1 MICPKCETQNKDG
14 SAFCKICGESLLVKA
29 TASPADEERADAV
42 NKIDSSVSADSAP
55 KSSKDASPEKKEDAT
70 CPDREELR
78 TKTSPLAVRMQEKID
93 RADKKVIKK
102 LKRGRTWATLAIIMT
117 VLFLAENAFI
127 VSYELGYLEKY
138 FSSEENVE
146 EEVPPEAPTEPV
158 IPEKTGT
165 DRYYG
170 EWSYTYSLTK
180 YHDDDLSG
188 SYAKKTEEITS
199 GGKAVLTDT
208 GNSHLAV
215 TVIPEGM
222 TVDGASVEIGAT
234 PEAFYGWLDGE
245 NIAVQMKGTEQ
256 KFFAPGGNEP
266 LVINLAVTEG
276 EALTGAFETTYDK
289 TVGEMNMRYVFSV
302 SFTKAA
308 E

>member
-14 SAFCKICGESLLVKA
+14 SAFCKSCGESLLVKSA
-29 TASPADEERADAV
+29 ASPADEERAV
-42 NKIDSSVSADSAP
+42 TVEKSESADAANSAP
-55 KSSKDASPEKKEDAT
+55 KSLGGKEAAAYSDG
-70 CPDREELR
+70 EELR

-102 LKRGRTWATLAIIMT
+102 LKRGRVWAALAIIMT

-127 VSYELGYLEKY
+127 VSYELGYLDKYLPAEDNMEK
-138 FSSEENVE
+138 
-146 EEVPPEAPTEPV
+146 EVPPETPAAPV

-199 GGKAVLTDT
+199 EGKAVLTDT

-222 TVDGASVEIGAT
+222 TVDGASVEIGST

-266 LVINLAVTEG
+266 IVINLTVTEG

-302 SFTKAA
+302 SFTKTA

>member
-14 SAFCKICGESLLVKA
+14 SAFCKSCGESLLVKSA
-29 TASPADEERADAV
+29 ASPADEDSAVAAEKNERADAA
-42 NKIDSSVSADSAP
+42 NSAP
-55 KSSKDASPEKKEDAT
+55 KSAGNREFLTYSDG
-70 CPDREELR
+70 EELR

-102 LKRGRTWATLAIIMT
+102 LKRGRVWAAIAIIMT
-117 VLFLAENAFI
+117 VLFLAENALI
-127 VSYELGYLEKY
+127 VSYELGYLDKY
-138 FSSEENVE
+138 LPAEDNME
-146 EEVPPEAPTEPV
+146 EEVPPEAPAEPV
-158 IPEKTGT
+158 IAEKTGT

-199 GGKAVLTDT
+199 AGKAVLTDT

-215 TVIPEGM
+215 TVIPESM
-222 TVDGASVEIGAT
+222 KVDGASVEIGST

-266 LVINLAVTEG
+266 LVINLTVTEG

-302 SFTKAA
+302 SFTKTA

>member
-14 SAFCKICGESLLVKA
+14 SVFCKSCGESLVVKA
-29 TASPADEERADAV
+29 TVLPADEERAVA
-42 NKIDSSVSADSAP
+42 
-55 KSSKDASPEKKEDAT
+55 EKKESAEAAICASKVFDAKSAGGKEAA
-70 CPDREELR
+70 PYSDGEELR

-102 LKRGRTWATLAIIMT
+102 LKRGKVWAALAIIMT
-117 VLFLAENAFI
+117 VLFLAENAFV
-127 VSYELGYLEKY
+127 VSYELGYLDKY
-138 FSSEENVE
+138 LPAEENE

-199 GGKAVLTDT
+199 EGKAVLTDT
-208 GNSHLAV
+208 GSSHLAV

-222 TVDGASVEIGAT
+222 TVDGASVEIGST

-245 NIAVQMKGTEQ
+245 NISVQMKGTEQ

-266 LVINLAVTEG
+266 LVINLTVTEG
-276 EALTGAFETTYDK
+276 EALTGVFETTYDK

-302 SFTKAA
+302 SLTKTA